1 MHTNP
6 RASGNFGHAAGSLK
20 TPALP
25 HFTELPLSRC
35 DHACERPDILILTLS
50 QPSVEIIRST
60 PKGVIWI
67 LSSVHVLVGT
77 IVAWIHPFPA
87 QPAKELTTDHDH
99 HDEARTSKTRPG
111 SPMQHRSN
119 TCTALRVRRSPASA
133 TRSQQPSCDG
143 CGGASGGAAPAE
155 HKAVAARASTAT
167 PGCYNPMQQQAGVS
181 RRVRASPLPT
191 SRNTSRSRD
200 WGGAT
205 KRALRLR
212 GSACGIMARD
222 PRVRACGEGHALA
235 RCRSFQG
242 GLVQVGL
249 ESAGP
254 PVAGSQ
260 DGGEVP
266 SALAESLGVA
276 TPQAP
281 SRDTGGIGETR
292 RLRRPA
298 QIARDRRRG
307 ENAPGGGRPC

>member
-35 DHACERPDILILTLS
+35 DHACELPDILILTLS

-167 PGCYNPMQQQAGVS
+167 PGCYNPGGCG
-181 RRVRASPLPT
+181 
-191 SRNTSRSRD
+191 
-200 WGGAT
+200 WGETRPPGAMGAQPAAD
-205 KRALRLR
+205 K
-212 GSACGIMARD
+212 SKYEV
-222 PRVRACGEGHALA
+222 PACGE
-235 RCRSFQG
+235 
-242 GLVQVGL
+242 
-249 ESAGP
+249 AG
-254 PVAGSQ
+254 
-260 DGGEVP
+260 
-266 SALAESLGVA
+266 
-276 TPQAP
+276 
-281 SRDTGGIGETR
+281 
-292 RLRRPA
+292 
-298 QIARDRRRG
+298 RRRG
-307 ENAPGGGRPC
+307 KVARAPPAAA